1 MTDTIYQRVSE
12 DVKTAMKA
20 RDKERLAALRLIM
33 ADFKRVEVDERVELD
48 DTRVLA
54 ILDKMTKQRKD
65 SLQQYQE
72 AGRDDLAATEA
83 FEISVIETYLP
94 SKLADEEVAA
104 MVTAAIDEAGATGMQ
119 DMGKVMG
126 VLKPQVQGRADMG
139 QVSNLVKSQLS
150 G

>member
-1 MTDTIYQRVSE
+1 MSSSIYEQVSN

-20 RDKERLAALRLIM
+20 RDKDRVAALRLIL
-33 ADFKRVEVDERVELD
+33 AEFKRVEVDERIELD

-65 SLQQYQE
+65 SLQQYQD
-72 AGRDDLAATEA
+72 AGRDDLADKES
-83 FEISVIETYLP
+83 FELELIAVYLP
-94 SKLADEEVAA
+94 AQMDADELATLVS
-104 MVTAAIDEAGATGMQ
+104 AAIADTGASSMQ

-126 VLKPQVQGRADMG
+126 ILKPQVQGRADMG
-139 QVSNLVKSQLS
+139 QVSQLVKSQL